1 MTNNLTPWIV
11 LGLIVVVSL
20 YAKGYFRFPGRTAPA
35 APIGPPM
42 ADAPPLRSIPE
53 MTSHELA
60 LLMAQAARREAEQDV
75 SRKIAL
81 EAADKLK
88 ATFSAPFSAAGE
100 PAPADPKPGA

>member
-20 YAKGYFRFPGRTAPA
+20 YAKGYFRFPGRTASA
-35 APIGPPM
+35 PPM

-100 PAPADPKPGA
+100 PAPADLKPGA